1 MDGREHLSAVRARA
15 IVRTS
20 RRESRVHAGRRA
32 GYSLASGVRARL
44 LIATVLVF
52 AACGGEDRR
61 AGTPAVSEDVG
72 GGNATYCAIGAL
84 EKPESTAV
92 RRFNRAH
99 RDDGFTARFQT
110 LAGYAADLLTSATP
124 R

>member
-1 MDGREHLSAVRARA
+1 M
-15 IVRTS
+15 
-20 RRESRVHAGRRA
+20 HACAAPGTP
-32 GYSLASGVRARL
+32 ASGVRARL

-92 RRFNRAH
+92 RRFNRTH
-99 RDDGFTARFQT
+99 RDAGFTGRFPGARR
-110 LAGYAADLLTSATP
+110 LRAHP
-124 R
+124 